1 MFFKTS
7 HIIMPVIKIY
17 GLSANV
23 YEPLLG
29 LLSDMQFDHM
39 ELTYTIAIEGF
50 FIFMKQAQIEVPT
63 WAETLQDLF

>member
-7 HIIMPVIKIY
+7 HILMPALKIY

-29 LLSDMQFDHM
+29 MLSDMQFDHL
-39 ELTYTIAIEGF
+39 ELTYTLVIEGMF
-50 FIFMKQAQIEVPT
+50 LFMKQAQIEVPA
-63 WAETLQDLF
+63 WAEALQDLF

>member
-7 HIIMPVIKIY
+7 HIVMPALKIY

-29 LLSDMQFDHM
+29 MLSDMQFDHL
-39 ELTYTIAIEGF
+39 ELTYTLVIEGM
-50 FIFMKQAQIEVPT
+50 FIFMKQAQIEVPA
-63 WAETLQDLF
+63 WAEALQDLF

>member
-7 HIIMPVIKIY
+7 HIVLPVIKIY

-29 LLSDMQFDHM
+29 LLTDMQFDHL
-39 ELTYTIAIEGF
+39 ELTYTLALEGF
-50 FIFMKQAQIEVPT
+50 FIFIKQAQIELPS
-63 WAETLQDLF
+63 WAEALQDLF